1 MNKKIIKL
9 SEGDL
14 HKIVKESTQKILN
27 EAYGT
32 MPLSDFQK
40 NVDIDNDDD
49 EGMTLYNVLVGDFRK
64 IERHINAYKNRG
76 KGNSLRSRQFAPSND
91 TIVMYLEKMLRDLE
105 NAKKT
110 LPMIKKLE
118 IMETG
123 EQPDENYY
131 GQYSPNI
138 PRGLSR

>member
-1 MNKKIIKL
+1 MTKKIIKL

-14 HKIVKESTQKILN
+14 HKIVKESAQKILN

-40 NVDIDNDDD
+40 NVDIDTNDED
-49 EGMTLYNVLVGDFRK
+49 GISLYITLYSYFK
-64 IERHINAYKNRG
+64 QIESTINYYRNRG
-76 KGNSLRSRQFAPSND
+76 KGNSIRARRTKPGNS
-91 TIVMYLEKMLRDLE
+91 TIIMYLEKMLENLE
-105 NAKKT
+105 NAKKF

-131 GQYSPNI
+131 GQYRPNI
-138 PRGLSR
+138 PRGLSK